1 MPLLTGLRPDEI
13 DKLDNRTLLLILI
26 QNATEVRRSV
36 DFNSQFTAVMVA
48 IVALLEVVSKAYD
61 LYHKFY
67 P

>member
-1 MPLLTGLRPDEI
+1 MSLLTGLRPDEI

-36 DFNSQFTAVMVA
+36 DFNSRFTAAMVA
-48 IVALLEVVSKAYD
+48 GIAVLEFASKAYD
-61 LYHKFY
+61 LIHKIY